1 MYESWSAYKFN
12 PKATDVIINT
22 RKNLLRAI
30 ELNPQLSL
38 AHLFLGYVCK
48 DEGDETK
55 ALRLFKKAIKCNPNC
70 TEALREIRLMSIRKD
85 KERKGLFGRMF
96 S

>member
-1 MYESWSAYKFN
+1 MYQTWSAYKFN
-12 PKATDVIINT
+12 PKATNVIINA

-30 ELNPQLSL
+30 ELNPKLSL

-48 DEGDETK
+48 DEGNKKE
-55 ALRLFKKAIKCNPNC
+55 AQRCFKRAIQCNPNC
-70 TEALREIRLMSIRKD
+70 TEALREIRLMSLRKG
-85 KERKGLFGRMF
+85 KGEKGLFGKMF